1 MQDLLDDLRRRA
13 IGGILRRCFA
23 VLEACQ
29 AVLPKS
35 RPPAIEAGSADAKIP
50 TRLADITNLVSVLEH
65 PQLVVHIAPEFVHP
79 DFPSG
84 FQLSCLN
91 HRLLIALL
99 EKSKP
104 GLLFLQSFSYSHPPI
119 KYVK

>member
-79 DFPSG
+79 DHPS
-84 FQLSCLN
+84 C
-91 HRLLIALL
+91 R
-99 EKSKP
+99 
-104 GLLFLQSFSYSHPPI
+104 
-119 KYVK
+119 